1 MAQKK
6 KLGKNRLD
14 KYYHL
19 AKEQGC
25 VASLLC
31 VCVLWP
37 AAERAFALQSKQ
49 PQMPLVRVHAVS
61 TGRLATTE
69 HNMHTTVMAGPAH
82 PEDL

>member
-25 VASLLC
+25 VAASLLS
-31 VCVLWP
+31 VCAVACGRARFC
-37 AAERAFALQSKQ
+37 AAKQTTSDAPCQGARGFNRAR
-49 PQMPLVRVHAVS
+49 LV
-61 TGRLATTE
+61 TTE
-69 HNMHTTVMAGPAH
+69 HTLHTAVMAGPA
-82 PEDL
+82 P